1 MRLAAGGTMAFIKKA
16 KPADAIEEEEAAQ
29 REELLEDKLPTAEA
43 VEDAVAPV
51 VDAADDDQPGDAE
64 KMAELAATPEPV
76 AGGGGD
82 GLLDMFSTVG
92 VHVEDK
98 TMLVEMAGEVDIDDL
113 VSELALVAAALGIVK
128 GQQAAVPVEELEG
141 LAA

>member
-1 MRLAAGGTMAFIKKA
+1 MALIKRA
-16 KPADAIEEEEAAQ
+16 KPADAIEEEEAEQ
-29 REELLEDKLPTAEA
+29 LEELPEDALPAAAPVAEA
-43 VEDAVAPV
+43 P
-51 VDAADDDQPGDAE
+51 VDADIDDDEQPGDAE
-64 KMAELAATPEPV
+64 TMAALAAVPEPTNE
-76 AGGGGD
+76 GGGD

-98 TMLVEMAGEVDIDDL
+98 TMLVGLAGEVDIDDL

-128 GQQAAVPVEELEG
+128 GQHATAPDEELEE